1 MMILLPAER
10 PIRAVGLL
18 PFATTRLREELAGLE
33 GLAIRWVTSAAEF
46 AEIVA
51 GCDVALLAEALY
63 DAAIARALAVPGRR
77 TRWLALATAG
87 YGTVMQ
93 HGIPSEIVI
102 TNASPVWAPIVA
114 EHAVAMLLALLR
126 QIPLLERKR
135 AAAHWD
141 RASMVANLAALEDQT
156 VAIVGYGGIGRGIAR
171 RLRPAC
177 AELICFSRHPLED
190 ETVGTVHSLDALP
203 RLLPRC
209 DAVILALALADSTRH
224 LFDAALLARLPRG
237 ARIVNVARGGLVD
250 TAALVAALDSGHLA
264 GMAADVFEEEPL
276 PASHPLWRNER
287 IIISPHV
294 AGFGSRAALD
304 RLATLYLDNFSR
316 ALAGQ
321 PLQHVVT
328 LAPGASRSR

>member
-1 MMILLPAER
+1 MALLPAER
-10 PIRAVGLL
+10 PIRAVALL
-18 PFATTRLREELAGLE
+18 PFATARLREELGGLAGLE
-33 GLAIRWVTSAAEF
+33 LRWVTNGAEF

-51 GCDVALLAEALY
+51 SCDVALLAEALY
-63 DAAIARALAVPGRR
+63 DAAIARALAAPGRR

-93 HGIPSEIVI
+93 HGIPSDIVI

-135 AAAHWD
+135 AAANWD
-141 RASMVANLAALEDQT
+141 RTSMVSNLAALEDQT

-171 RLRPAC
+171 RLHPAC
-177 AELICFSRHPLED
+177 AELICFSRKPLED

-209 DAVILALALADSTRH
+209 GAVILALALADSTRH

-250 TAALVAALDSGHLA
+250 TTVLRAALDSGHLA
-264 GMAADVFEEEPL
+264 GMASDVFEDEPL

-287 IIISPHV
+287 VIISPHV

-304 RLATLYLDNFSR
+304 RLAALYLDNFSR

-328 LAPGASRSR
+328 LVPQAPRSH